1 MAPLVPHMAED
12 VWQNLPYEA
21 TTASVFQRQWPFY
34 TTTDGADVDARHLK
48 EKWDLVRSV
57 RSDVNKCMEVLR
69 GAKKIGASQECRA
82 VLHCPDPETAQM
94 LRNIQGD
101 ASFLE
106 QPATTDG
113 CDDLRFVFIAS
124 QVTVVDTE
132 EELIAQCRSNT
143 TTTTTTTTESGV
155 SVGITRAKGRKC
167 DRCWYYSE
175 SVGLDVQH
183 ADVCARCAAVIRVDK
198 HAVESE

>member
-1 MAPLVPHMAED
+1 
-12 VWQNLPYEA
+12 
-21 TTASVFQRQWPFY
+21 
-34 TTTDGADVDARHLK
+34 
-48 EKWDLVRSV
+48 
-57 RSDVNKCMEVLR
+57 
-69 GAKKIGASQECRA
+69 
-82 VLHCPDPETAQM
+82 M

-106 QPATTDG
+106 QPVTTDG

-132 EELIAQCRSNT
+132 EELIAQCSSGNGDGSFLLASSSSTAGPNT